1 MELLKTGSV
10 PSVALL
16 SGRTDRSPKIN
27 FTDPSRNMRTIILR
41 GVSVPAFGPV
51 RRDRSKIKKSM
62 NSIKYII
69 PVAVLGLFL
78 CATTKAKEKEVQ
90 FTTVPEVVRTTVFH
104 KYHITSPEKVVRVV
118 EEPDNVYELT
128 VLTDSGQQIVY
139 VNADGTIVER
149 PGGVV
154 ETTKGESESGEVTV
168 TLDQVQNAGER
179 YEFVQDQGPDA
190 IFIDHQTNKRVI
202 VKGGAGHGG
211 RGGVRT
217 KEGSQTDVRSNEKSQ
232 TDVRTN
238 EENKGGVRTEE
249 RDQQSG
255 NMREKTDQG
264 NSDQGQKNMRNEQR
278 NADQDQKNMKEGEK
292 TQDRSSQGEQR
303 DQGNRETTAP
313 GNGRQEDKNA
323 SERNMNGE
331 QQGQKQQ
338 RESTRTPG
346 EKQSQE
352 NSKGKGKASPTP

>member
-1 MELLKTGSV
+1 
-10 PSVALL
+10 
-16 SGRTDRSPKIN
+16 
-27 FTDPSRNMRTIILR
+27 
-41 GVSVPAFGPV
+41 
-51 RRDRSKIKKSM
+51 M

-118 EEPDNVYELT
+118 EEPDNIYELT
-128 VLTDSGQQIVY
+128 ILTDNGQQIVY

-149 PGGVV
+149 PSGVV
-154 ETTKGESESGEVTV
+154 ETTGGSESGEVTV
-168 TLDQVQNAGER
+168 TLDEVQSAGER

-202 VKGGAGHGG
+202 VKGGAGHGP

-217 KEGSQTDVRSNEKSQ
+217 KEGSQTDVQSNERSTEKSQ

-264 NSDQGQKNMRNEQR
+264 NADKGQRSMRDEQR
-278 NADQDQKNMKEGEK
+278 NAD
-292 TQDRSSQGEQR
+292 
-303 DQGNRETTAP
+303 
-313 GNGRQEDKNA
+313 
-323 SERNMNGE
+323 
-331 QQGQKQQ
+331 
-338 RESTRTPG
+338 
-346 EKQSQE
+346 
-352 NSKGKGKASPTP
+352 

>member
-1 MELLKTGSV
+1 
-10 PSVALL
+10 
-16 SGRTDRSPKIN
+16 
-27 FTDPSRNMRTIILR
+27 
-41 GVSVPAFGPV
+41 
-51 RRDRSKIKKSM
+51 M

-118 EEPDNVYELT
+118 EEPDNIYELT
-128 VLTDSGQQIVY
+128 ILTDSGQEIVY

-154 ETTKGESESGEVTV
+154 ETTKGASESAEVTV
-168 TLDQVQNAGER
+168 TLDEVQSAGER

-202 VKGGAGHGG
+202 VKGGAGHGP

-217 KEGSQTDVRSNEKSQ
+217 KEGSQTDVQSNERTTEKSQ

-264 NSDQGQKNMRNEQR
+264 NADQGQRNMRDER
-278 NADQDQKNMKEGEK
+278 GNADQDQKNMKEGEK
-292 TQDRSSQGEQR
+292 SQDRNTQGEQR
-303 DQGNRETTAP
+303 EQGNRESTAP
-313 GNGRQEDKNA
+313 GNGHQEKNA
-323 SERNMNGE
+323 SQRSNNGE
-331 QQGQKQQ
+331 QQGQKEQ
-338 RESTRTPG
+338 RETTRTPG
-346 EKQSQE
+346 EKQSDE
-352 NSKGKGKASPTP
+352 KSKGKAKASPTP

>member
-1 MELLKTGSV
+1 
-10 PSVALL
+10 
-16 SGRTDRSPKIN
+16 
-27 FTDPSRNMRTIILR
+27 
-41 GVSVPAFGPV
+41 
-51 RRDRSKIKKSM
+51 M

-104 KYHITSPEKVVRVV
+104 RYHITSPEKVVRVV
-118 EEPDNVYELT
+118 EEPDNIYELT

-154 ETTKGESESGEVTV
+154 ETTKGESESAEVTV
-168 TLDQVQNAGER
+168 TLDEVQSAGEQ

-202 VKGGAGHGG
+202 VKDGAGHGG

-217 KEGSQTDVRSNEKSQ
+217 KEGSQTDVRSNERTNEKSQ

-238 EENKGGVRTEE
+238 EENKGGVGTEE

-292 TQDRSSQGEQR
+292 TQNRSTQGEQR
-303 DQGNRETTAP
+303 DQRNRETTAP
-313 GNGRQEDKNA
+313 GNGRQQDKNA

-338 RESTRTPG
+338 RETTRTPG
-346 EKQSQE
+346 EKQPQE

>member
-1 MELLKTGSV
+1 
-10 PSVALL
+10 
-16 SGRTDRSPKIN
+16 
-27 FTDPSRNMRTIILR
+27 
-41 GVSVPAFGPV
+41 
-51 RRDRSKIKKSM
+51 M

-104 KYHITSPEKVVRVV
+104 RYHITSPEKVVRVV
-118 EEPDNVYELT
+118 EEPDNIYELT

-149 PGGVV
+149 PGGVI

-168 TLDQVQNAGER
+168 TLDEVQSAGER

-190 IFIDHQTNKRVI
+190 IFIDHQTSKRVI

-217 KEGSQTDVRSNEKSQ
+217 KEGSQTDVQTDERTTEKNK

-238 EENKGGVRTEE
+238 EENKGGIRTEE

-292 TQDRSSQGEQR
+292 TQNRSSQGEQR

-313 GNGRQEDKNA
+313 GNGRQEDKKNA

-338 RESTRTPG
+338 RETTRTPG

>member
-1 MELLKTGSV
+1 M
-10 PSVALL
+10 
-16 SGRTDRSPKIN
+16 N
-27 FTDPSRNMRTIILR
+27 RTI
-41 GVSVPAFGPV
+41 
-51 RRDRSKIKKSM
+51 
-62 NSIKYII
+62 YII

-118 EEPDNVYELT
+118 EEPDNIYELT
-128 VLTDSGQQIVY
+128 ILTDSGQQIVF
-139 VNADGTIVER
+139 VNVDGTIVER

-154 ETTKGESESGEVTV
+154 ETTKGESESAEVTV
-168 TLDQVQNAGER
+168 TLDEIQGASER

-190 IFIDHQTNKRVI
+190 IYIDHQTNKRVI
-202 VKGGAGHGG
+202 VKGGGGH

-217 KEGSQTDVRSNEKSQ
+217 KEGSQTDVRTNERTNEKSQ

-264 NSDQGQKNMRNEQR
+264 KADQGQKDMRNEQR
-278 NADQDQKNMKEGEK
+278 NADQDQKNMKEREK
-292 TQDRSSQGEQR
+292 TQNRSTQGEQR
-303 DQGNRETTAP
+303 EQGNRESTAP

-323 SERNMNGE
+323 SQRNMNGE

-338 RESTRTPG
+338 RETTRTPG

>member
-1 MELLKTGSV
+1 M
-10 PSVALL
+10 
-16 SGRTDRSPKIN
+16 N
-27 FTDPSRNMRTIILR
+27 RTI
-41 GVSVPAFGPV
+41 
-51 RRDRSKIKKSM
+51 
-62 NSIKYII
+62 YII

-118 EEPDNVYELT
+118 EEPDNIYELT
-128 VLTDSGQQIVY
+128 ILTDSGQQIVF
-139 VNADGTIVER
+139 VNVDGTIVER

-154 ETTKGESESGEVTV
+154 ETTKGESESAEVTV
-168 TLDQVQNAGER
+168 TLDEIQGASER

-190 IFIDHQTNKRVI
+190 IYIDHQTNKRVI
-202 VKGGAGHGG
+202 VKGGGGH

-217 KEGSQTDVRSNEKSQ
+217 KEGSQTDVRTNERTNEKSQ

-238 EENKGGVRTEE
+238 EENKGRVRTEE

-264 NSDQGQKNMRNEQR
+264 NADQGQKDMRNEQR

-292 TQDRSSQGEQR
+292 TQNRSTQGEQR
-303 DQGNRETTAP
+303 EQGNRESTAP

-323 SERNMNGE
+323 SQRNMNGE

-338 RESTRTPG
+338 RETTRTPG

-352 NSKGKGKASPTP
+352 NSKGKAKASPTP